1 MTIVVE
7 QHVVAAPSTVYRY
20 LTESDLWALWQGVDA
35 DLDARVGGR
44 FSMTM
49 VNGMNATG
57 EFVEL
62 VPDERVVFTWGWVG
76 HTGIPP
82 GSTTVEISLRPD
94 GDGTRIVLRHSSVP
108 PDEASFH
115 ESGWRRYL
123 PRLAEATTGE
133 TPDPDIG
140 PM

>member
-7 QHVVAAPSTVYRY
+7 QHVGAAPSTVYRY
-20 LTESDLWALWQGVDA
+20 LTESDLWALWQGVSA

-62 VPDERVVFTWGWVG
+62 VPGERVVFTWGWVG
-76 HTGIPP
+76 HEAVPP
-82 GSTTVEISLRPD
+82 GSTTVEISLHPD

-108 PDEASFH
+108 PDEAPFH
-115 ESGWRRYL
+115 ESGWHRYL
-123 PRLAEATTGE
+123 PRLADAAMGT
-133 TPDPDIG
+133 TPDPDTG